1 MTKRQRSGFFIL
13 ILLIVIAELIIQFY
27 PFGANKTT
35 QQLSFTPTEEALIL
49 KQEDESSKSQ
59 ANTFKKVELTKFNPN
74 ALDAKGFEKLGFSP
88 KQATSLIKYRN
99 SLGGN
104 FKNVEEFGAAYVMS
118 DYMMNKLE
126 PYIDIQPHRATLI
139 SKSSLSKPENRYES
153 KKSFSNIKA
162 FDPNQL
168 DANGWLELGFSERQ
182 VPVILNYKNSLPG
195 KRFETLDQIKSC
207 FVINDYMFNKIKNY
221 VRISKSSTSQAEN
234 KEESILNNSKL
245 NPNIMTV
252 SDWENL
258 GWDKENAENIIKY
271 KEFIGGFK
279 NMTDLEKCKY
289 ISPEDLEN
297 LKNRMVFE

>member
-35 QQLSFTPTEEALIL
+35 QQLSFTPTEEALFL

-59 ANTFKKVELTKFNPN
+59 TNTFKKVELTKFNPN

-104 FKNVEEFGAAYVMS
+104 FKNVGEFEAAYVMS
-118 DYMMNKLE
+118 DYMKDKLGPFIE
-126 PYIDIQPHRATLI
+126 LKPYAATLI
-139 SKSSLSKPENRYES
+139 DKPIHGNYENKFES
-153 KKSFSNIKA
+153 KKSFSKPKP
-162 FDPNQL
+162 FDPNKL
-168 DANGWLELGFSERQ
+168 DAKGWMELGFSENQ
-182 VPVILNYKNSLPG
+182 ASVILNFKNSLPG
-195 KRFETLDQIKSC
+195 KRFESLEQIKAC
-207 FVINDYMFNKIKNY
+207 FVINDYMFNRIKDN
-221 VRISKSSTSQAEN
+221 VRISKAQFLEVEN
-234 KEESILNNSKL
+234 KEESLLSTTKL
-245 NPNIMTV
+245 NPNKMTV

>member
-35 QQLSFTPTEEALIL
+35 QQLSFTPTEEALLL

-59 ANTFKKVELTKFNPN
+59 TNTFKKVELTKFNPN

-104 FKNVEEFGAAYVMS
+104 FKHVEEFGAAYVMS
-118 DYMMNKLE
+118 DYMMNKLG
-126 PYIDIQPHRATLI
+126 PYIDIQPHRATLV
-139 SKSSLSKPENRYES
+139 SKSSPSRQDNRYES
-153 KKSFSNIKA
+153 KKNFSNLKA

-168 DANGWLELGFSERQ
+168 DTKGWMELGFSERQ

-195 KRFETLDQIKSC
+195 KRFESLEQIKSC
-207 FVINDYMFNKIKNY
+207 FVINDYMFNKIKAY
-221 VRISKSSTSQAEN
+221 VRISKSSSPQVEN
-234 KEESILNNSKL
+234 KKESKLNNSKL
-245 NPNIMTV
+245 NPNEMTV
-252 SDWENL
+252 RDWESL

-271 KEFIGGFK
+271 REFIGGFK
-279 NMTDLEKCKY
+279 NVMDLEKCKY
-289 ISPEDLEN
+289 ISVEDLEN
-297 LKNRMVFE
+297 IKNRMVFE

>member
-35 QQLSFTPTEEALIL
+35 QQLSFTPTEEALLL

-59 ANTFKKVELTKFNPN
+59 TNTFKKVELTKFNPN

-118 DYMMNKLE
+118 DYMKDKLGPFIE
-126 PYIDIQPHRATLI
+126 LKPYAATLI
-139 SKSSLSKPENRYES
+139 DKPSHGNYENKFES
-153 KKSFSNIKA
+153 KKSLSKLKP
-162 FDPNQL
+162 FDPNKL
-168 DANGWLELGFSERQ
+168 DAKGWMELGFSENQ
-182 VPVILNYKNSLPG
+182 ASVILNFKNSLPG
-195 KRFETLDQIKSC
+195 KRFESLEQIKAC
-207 FVINDYMFNKIKNY
+207 FVINDYMFNRIKDN
-221 VRISKSSTSQAEN
+221 VRISKAQFLEVEN
-234 KEESILNNSKL
+234 KEKSLLSTTKL
-245 NPNIMTV
+245 NPNKMTV